1 MTSSNISPNDKT
13 NNYIIIWP
21 QLCLSILRFCLA
33 FLKVIFW
40 FLLLH
45 KEAVES
51 SDEDHETR

>member
-1 MTSSNISPNDKT
+1 MTSANISPTDKT

-21 QLCLSILRFCLA
+21 QLCLSILGFCLA

-40 FLLLH
+40 LLLLH

-51 SDEDHETR
+51 SDEDHETG